1 MRTESSSASRTPW
14 SAFAAAAIAIFCLA
28 SPAGAWSAA
37 EEGAVS
43 IHATSGYGGSVPAV
57 QVDSAGN
64 IYACGHFRTGN
75 KSYDVDPNP
84 AVTVNVS
91 VTGLD
96 SSVISKY
103 SPSGNLLWYLVLDA
117 DDDDQVLDC
126 ALNAAGTHLAVSG
139 EFKGTMN
146 FPGSAADIASAGG
159 FDAYLALIATT
170 TSTTD
175 TTAPSGVLWG
185 KTLGGTAVDA
195 GTGVGFGS
203 SNEVYVGGHFKGEV
217 DINWGTG
224 SADNRTSAGSE
235 DVFLTKFAVDGSLQW
250 SKTWGGSSNDVA
262 NDLVIDSNDV
272 YIGGY
277 LANTEADYDPGDG
290 TVMIGGD
297 SGGQGGLDSWIS
309 KFNVSGDLQWA
320 KNFGANGHDKI
331 EGMSAVSGNVYATG
345 YKKGLLGDW
354 DTGPGTIQLGS
365 DNSYDPFTIKLNSS
379 GLTQWAISVGGPSV
393 IEAGWGVTTDAAG
406 NVYMA
411 GYANGWMDFDPSAGD
426 ATMILNGADGWVAKY
441 TSAGA
446 LSTGNAPLVANPPAG
461 FQVVHG
467 PVDGDQLQGYEAEVV
482 LTTPLCAAGQW
493 QFNRVGDGVAV
504 RQYVVQ
510 DSALA
515 ASGLGIGAY
524 IKANFTDGGSTVPHH
539 NLLWVGSQIDH
550 DGNTSSRAGVFKNL
564 GWAGGVDASGDVAF
578 KLDADGSF
586 KWKKDSA
593 SSWLASTVDYDGS
606 GGSATGDGVSYCD
619 HSADGVTRDGDESG
633 RCDGGCCPAGD
644 VAAGAVDIDRCR
656 THVVSLRFSALS

>member
-1 MRTESSSASRTPW
+1 MDADTTPLRQTMQFKIRYLW

-224 SADNRTSAGSE
+224 SADNRTSTGSE

-250 SKTWGGSSNDVA
+250 SKTWGGTATDVA
-262 NDLVIDSNDV
+262 NDVVVDRDSNDI

-277 LANTEADYDPGDG
+277 LGNTAADYDPGSG
-290 TVMIGGD
+290 TVMIGGA
-297 SGGQGGLDSWIS
+297 SGFTDKRRVEILEELQPLRIGEDVVSDAEANRWTSNKDRSWVPLRVERVVEVAYDQMEGQRLRHAARFLRWRPDR
-309 KFNVSGDLQWA
+309 
-320 KNFGANGHDKI
+320 
-331 EGMSAVSGNVYATG
+331 
-345 YKKGLLGDW
+345 
-354 DTGPGTIQLGS
+354 
-365 DNSYDPFTIKLNSS
+365 DPKSCT
-379 GLTQWAISVGGPSV
+379 
-393 IEAGWGVTTDAAG
+393 
-406 NVYMA
+406 Y
-411 GYANGWMDFDPSAGD
+411 
-426 ATMILNGADGWVAKY
+426 
-441 TSAGA
+441 
-446 LSTGNAPLVANPPAG
+446 
-461 FQVVHG
+461 
-467 PVDGDQLQGYEAEVV
+467 DQLEV
-482 LTTPLCAAGQW
+482 P
-493 QFNRVGDGVAV
+493 
-504 RQYVVQ
+504 
-510 DSALA
+510 
-515 ASGLGIGAY
+515 
-524 IKANFTDGGSTVPHH
+524 
-539 NLLWVGSQIDH
+539 
-550 DGNTSSRAGVFKNL
+550 
-564 GWAGGVDASGDVAF
+564 
-578 KLDADGSF
+578 
-586 KWKKDSA
+586 
-593 SSWLASTVDYDGS
+593 VDYDVADVLA
-606 GGSATGDGVSYCD
+606 GGPDS
-619 HSADGVTRDGDESG
+619 
-633 RCDGGCCPAGD
+633 PAGE
-644 VAAGAVDIDRCR
+644 
-656 THVVSLRFSALS
+656 S